1 MVTVFTYNNLAKF
14 IKHKEQC
21 MSVSVEKK
29 SDLNISSQ
37 LQMTVYS
44 SLMAALIA
52 VGAFIA
58 VPVGPVPIVLQ
69 NLFVMLAALLL
80 GSKWGL
86 ASVGLYLLAGICG
99 LPVFSGGGAGL
110 GHFFGPTGGY
120 LIGYIPAVFVIG
132 LVSEKTG
139 SMLFRVVALV
149 GGAALVYLFGVSWLK
164 VATGM
169 TLAKTMAVGMFPFL
183 VGDAIKIVA
192 ALFIARALHPVI
204 SKNRV
209 K

>member
-1 MVTVFTYNNLAKF
+1 MDRLKLSFLK
-14 IKHKEQC
+14 KHFKQGNKA
-21 MSVSVEKK
+21 MSVSVEQK
-29 SDLNISSQ
+29 DNLNISSQ

-58 VPVGPVPIVLQ
+58 IPIGPVPIVLQ
-69 NLFVMLAALLL
+69 NLFVLLAGLLL
-80 GSKWGL
+80 GARWGM

-99 LPVFSGGGAGL
+99 LPVFSGGGAGI

-120 LIGYIPAVFVIG
+120 LISYLPAVFVIG
-132 LVSEKTG
+132 LVAEKTTG
-139 SMLFRVVALV
+139 LVART
-149 GGAALVYLFGVSWLK
+149 AALVAAHVIIYALGVTWLK

-169 TLAKTMAVGMFPFL
+169 TFAKAMAVGMFPFL
-183 VGDAIKIVA
+183 IGDVIKIIA
-192 ALFIARALHPVI
+192 ALCIARALYPLI
-204 SKNRV
+204 SQKIR

>member
-1 MVTVFTYNNLAKF
+1 MDRLKLSLLK
-14 IKHKEQC
+14 KHFKQGNKA
-21 MSVSVEKK
+21 MSVSVEQK
-29 SDLNISSQ
+29 DNLNISSQ

-58 VPVGPVPIVLQ
+58 IPIGPVPIVLQ
-69 NLFVMLAALLL
+69 NLFVLLAGLLL
-80 GSKWGL
+80 GARWGM

-99 LPVFSGGGAGL
+99 LPVFSGGGAGI

-120 LIGYIPAVFVIG
+120 LISYLPAVFVIG
-132 LVSEKTG
+132 LVAEKTTG
-139 SMLFRVVALV
+139 LVART
-149 GGAALVYLFGVSWLK
+149 AALVAAHVIIYALGVTWLK

-169 TLAKTMAVGMFPFL
+169 TFAKAMAVGMFPFL
-183 VGDAIKIVA
+183 IGDVIKIIA
-192 ALFIARALHPVI
+192 ALCIARALYPLI
-204 SKNRV
+204 SQKIR

>member
-1 MVTVFTYNNLAKF
+1 MS
-14 IKHKEQC
+14 ISIEQ
-21 MSVSVEKK
+21 K
-29 SDLNISSQ
+29 DNLNISSQ

-58 VPVGPVPIVLQ
+58 IPIGPVPIVLQ
-69 NLFVMLAALLL
+69 NLFVMLAGLLL
-80 GSKWGL
+80 GARWGA

-120 LIGYIPAVFVIG
+120 LISYLPAVF
-132 LVSEKTG
+132 
-139 SMLFRVVALV
+139 LV
-149 GGAALVYLFGVSWLK
+149 GFVAKRSDSLIVRGGSLVGAHAIIYCLGVTWLK

-169 TLAKTMAVGMFPFL
+169 SFAKAFTVGMVPFL

-192 ALFIARALHPVI
+192 AVLIARAIAPIIGDKHG
-204 SKNRV
+204 K
-209 K
+209 

>member
-1 MVTVFTYNNLAKF
+1 
-14 IKHKEQC
+14 
-21 MSVSVEKK
+21 MSASVEQQDKQK
-29 SDLNISSQ
+29 DNLNISSQ

-58 VPVGPVPIVLQ
+58 IPIGPVPIVLQ
-69 NLFVMLAALLL
+69 NLFVMLAGLLL
-80 GSKWGL
+80 GARWGM

-120 LIGYIPAVFVIG
+120 LISYLPAVFIIG
-132 LVSEKTG
+132 LVAEKTTG
-139 SMLFRVVALV
+139 LIARTGALV
-149 GGAALVYLFGVSWLK
+149 AAHVIIFGLGVTWLK

-169 TLAKTMAVGMFPFL
+169 TFAKAMAVGMFPFL
-183 VGDAIKIVA
+183 IGDVIKIIA
-192 ALFIARALHPVI
+192 ALCIARALYPLI
-204 SKNRV
+204 SQKIR

>member
-1 MVTVFTYNNLAKF
+1 
-14 IKHKEQC
+14 

-69 NLFVMLAALLL
+69 NLFVMLAGLLL
-80 GSKWGL
+80 GPKWGL
-86 ASVGLYLLAGICG
+86 ASVGIYLLAGICG

-120 LIGYIPAVFVIG
+120 LIGYLPAVFLIG
-132 LVSEKTG
+132 FTSEKNE
-139 SMLFRVVALV
+139 SMLLRIVALIA
-149 GGAALVYLFGVSWLK
+149 GAALVYLFGVSWLK
-164 VATGM
+164 IATGM
-169 TLAKTMAVGMFPFL
+169 SVAKAMAVGMVPFL
-183 VGDAIKIVA
+183 IGDAIKIVA
-192 ALFIARALHPVI
+192 ALFIARAIAPMI
-204 SKNRV
+204 TKNRV